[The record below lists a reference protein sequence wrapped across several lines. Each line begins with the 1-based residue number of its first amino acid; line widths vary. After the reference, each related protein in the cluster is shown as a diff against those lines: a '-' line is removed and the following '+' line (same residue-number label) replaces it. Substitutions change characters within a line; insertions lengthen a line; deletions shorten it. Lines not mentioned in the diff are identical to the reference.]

1 MDKTLLTQISF
12 YDKIEM
18 EVFMKKLFFLS
29 LLACALFF
37 SCSKRSDEDISLKKV
52 QDAGVFVLGLD
63 DSFPPMGFRDENNE
77 IVGFDIDLAKEVA
90 ARLGVELKTQ
100 PIDWASKEQE
110 LATGNIDCIWN
121 GFTITPERQKALL
134 FSGPYLNNAQ
144 VVVVRADS
152 EISSIENLA
161 GKRVALQAGST
172 ALNAL
177 NENSELKSSLSE
189 VVELRDNLTAFME
202 LNQRTVDAVI
212 LDEVVARYNISKSD
226 YPFVVLPDTL
236 ASEEYAIGFRKK
248 DVQLRDAV
256 QNQLNT
262 MVGDGTMLKITAKW
276 FGGQN

>member
-1 MDKTLLTQISF
+1 
-12 YDKIEM
+12 
-18 EVFMKKLFFLS
+18 MKKLVFLS

-37 SCSKRSDEDISLKKV
+37 SCSKGSGADNSLEKV

-90 ARLGVELKTQ
+90 GRLGVELKTQ

-134 FSGPYLNNAQ
+134 FSAPYLNNAQ

-152 EISSIENLA
+152 QISSIENLA

-226 YPFVVLPDTL
+226 YPFVVLSDKL

-256 QNQLNT
+256 QNELNN
-262 MVGDGTMLKITAKW
+262 MLGDGTMTKITAKW